1 MDTRGSGRRSARI
14 TSALVS
20 AGGLVVAMV
29 TGAGLW
35 LGHEQASTSSDTS
48 TSSSSSTDSSSSADT
63 STNTDASTQPTDAA
77 TGSTS
82 GSGTTDSGTTDSAT
96 SDSDT
101 GVSQGTTGGA
111 SDTTTTGS

>member
-20 AGGLVVAMV
+20 VGGLVVAMV

-48 TSSSSSTDSSSSADT
+48 TSSSSSSDSSSSDSSSSADT
-63 STNTDASTQPTDAA
+63 STNTDSSAPPTDAA
-77 TGSTS
+77 
-82 GSGTTDSGTTDSAT
+82 TDSGTTDSGT

>member
-20 AGGLVVAMV
+20 VGGLVVAMV

-35 LGHEQASTSSDTS
+35 LGHGQASTSSDTS
-48 TSSSSSTDSSSSADT
+48 TSSSADT
-63 STNTDASTQPTDAA
+63 SDSSTQPTDAA
-77 TGSTS
+77 TDSTS
-82 GSGTTDSGTTDSAT
+82 GSDSSTGSGTTDSGTTDSGT
-96 SDSDT
+96 TDSDT

>member
-20 AGGLVVAMV
+20 VGGLVVAMV

-48 TSSSSSTDSSSSADT
+48 TSSSADT
-63 STNTDASTQPTDAA
+63 STNTDSSTQPTD
-77 TGSTS
+77 STS
-82 GSGTTDSGTTDSAT
+82 DSDSSTGSGTTGSGTTESGT

>member
-20 AGGLVVAMV
+20 VGGLVVAMV

-35 LGHEQASTSSDTS
+35 LGHEQASTSTSSDTS
-48 TSSSSSTDSSSSADT
+48 TSSSADT
-63 STNTDASTQPTDAA
+63 STDSSTQPTDAA
-77 TGSTS
+77 TDSTS
-82 GSGTTDSGTTDSAT
+82 GSGTSESGTTDSGT

-101 GVSQGTTGGA
+101 GVSQGATGGT